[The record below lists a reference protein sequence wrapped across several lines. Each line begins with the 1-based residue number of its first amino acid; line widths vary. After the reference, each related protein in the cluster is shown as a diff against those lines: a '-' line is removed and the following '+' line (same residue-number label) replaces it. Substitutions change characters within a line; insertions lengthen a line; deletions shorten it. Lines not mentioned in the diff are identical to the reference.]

1 MRAAEACRSPL
12 LRLGSRTQRV
22 SSPDPEQEAWR
33 RRSFVQ
39 WCTSVD
45 LGLTRLQRTQH
56 IQRGECPWSSILLF
70 SSLPSLCL
78 STSLGSRSS
87 TRFLPLRAPRRLNS
101 VTRLVHELK
110 SGMSSTRLHTLG
122 QVTSSCARGY
132 DLDIAKTRSKRYVGQ
147 GRSSS
152 RRASLPEFGFTYLHP
167 SAIARCGP
175 TFLPRAH
182 HGTEIFQT
190 FDGHWFM
197 TL

>member
-132 DLDIAKTRSKRYVGQ
+132 DLDIAKTRSKRYVGRAEAAVVGHLYQ
-147 GRSSS
+147 SLASRTCTHPRLHGADRRSCLVRTTGPRSSK
-152 RRASLPEFGFTYLHP
+152 P
-167 SAIARCGP
+167 SMDTG
-175 TFLPRAH
+175 L
-182 HGTEIFQT
+182 
-190 FDGHWFM
+190 
-197 TL
+197 